1 MKYLKETTKWD
12 KTEVRIPAHTYIV
25 SGMKVYGYIP
35 EGSTEDIMFKTP
47 LKFDKRRRSFE
58 EVKI

>member
-1 MKYLKETTKWD
+1 
-12 KTEVRIPAHTYIV
+12 
-25 SGMKVYGYIP
+25 MKVYGYIP